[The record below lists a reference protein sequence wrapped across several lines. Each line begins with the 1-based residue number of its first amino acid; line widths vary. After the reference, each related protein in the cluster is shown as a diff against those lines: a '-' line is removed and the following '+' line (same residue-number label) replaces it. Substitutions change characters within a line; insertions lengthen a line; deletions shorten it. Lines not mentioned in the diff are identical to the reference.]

1 MFKISFSTSEFYIS
15 PSYSFL
21 VLHRPTKISHFCPQM
36 FMTFYELWQKM
47 GSFLRYFPHC
57 TEVFIAS
64 HLFHFHGHGGHG
76 ALTKASGSDDVA
88 IDVLRCAGKVG
99 NATWRCCDMLWHVF
113 CECIGSIFCNSSW
126 NKGKINE
133 NHGLEYFGHDV
144 ITEFYTFNIF
154 NVSTCLYTRWSFK

>member
-1 MFKISFSTSEFYIS
+1 M
-15 PSYSFL
+15 
-21 VLHRPTKISHFCPQM
+21 RPQM

-47 GSFLRYFPHC
+47 GLFLRYFPHC

-64 HLFHFHGHGGHG
+64 HLFHLHGHGGRG

-99 NATWRCCDMLWHVF
+99 PTQHGGVMTCVLRMHWVNLLQLLL
-113 CECIGSIFCNSSW
+113 EQG
-126 NKGKINE
+126 E

-144 ITEFYTFNIF
+144 ITEFYTFNIL
-154 NVSTCLYTRWSFK
+154 NVSTHAGVSSRALAQEKEIKRWMPRRIIFSVCQMA